1 MNKFEKYKL
10 ITYIMSIIVI
20 ILIVLGCYQEST
32 PLTSKYEKRYVF
44 ALAILSG
51 FTVSRWIRI
60 RFDDNV
66 RY

>member
-1 MNKFEKYKL
+1 
-10 ITYIMSIIVI
+10 MSIMVI
-20 ILIVLGCYQEST
+20 SLIVWGCYQESP
-32 PLTSKYEKRYVF
+32 PLTSEYEKRYVF

-60 RFDDNV
+60 GYDDDV

>member
-1 MNKFEKYKL
+1 MSKFKKYKL
-10 ITYIMSIIVI
+10 ITYIMSIMVI
-20 ILIVLGCYQEST
+20 SLIVWGCYQESP
-32 PLTSKYEKRYVF
+32 PLTSEYEKRYVF

-60 RFDDNV
+60 GYDDDV

>member
-1 MNKFEKYKL
+1 
-10 ITYIMSIIVI
+10 MSIMVI
-20 ILIVLGCYQEST
+20 SLIVWGCYQESS
-32 PLTSKYEKRYVF
+32 PSASEYEKRYVF

-51 FTVSRWIRI
+51 FTVSRWTRI